1 MTTSSDNDYPPDD
14 DNLLMEE
21 LRRKDEKLTAEMFDA
36 VSEPKEMLNVLL
48 NFSFIMKRRVF
59 WRNLEINSL

>member
-21 LRRKDEKLTAEMFDA
+21 LRRKEEKLTAEMFGA

-59 WRNLEINSL
+59 